1 MCPGVG
7 SGSPGDSSM
16 PAMDSSIKTCKEVFP
31 EVMVVWRGAQGSR
44 RNHSHSIVRS
54 WETSSLWR
62 SWAQRSAFF
71 HHQPPS
77 GRSGPKSSH
86 ESVSQGPHRVELR
99 PVNLVQ
105 ALYSDLGLLQT
116 LNPEG
121 IFFFL
126 SICLFFFFFFMC
138 LCGV

>member
-7 SGSPGDSSM
+7 SGSSGDSSM
-16 PAMDSSIKTCKEVFP
+16 SAMDSSIKTCKEVFP
-31 EVMVVWRGAQGSR
+31 EVMAVWGGAQGSR
-44 RNHSHSIVRS
+44 RDHSHSTVRS

-86 ESVSQGPHRVELR
+86 ERVSQGPHRVELR
-99 PVNLVQ
+99 PVNLG
-105 ALYSDLGLLQT
+105 SKPSTQT
-116 LNPEG
+116 WASFKLP
-121 IFFFL
+121 ILRASFSFCP
-126 SICLFFFFFFMC
+126 SVFFFFFMC